1 MNDTEN
7 NNREY
12 EKKRDFG
19 EAPANRI
26 DERDVDFVLNGR
38 RDLLVCLLAGRC
50 CWRFEE
56 FRLEVN

>member
-26 DERDVDFVLNGR
+26 DERDVDFALNGR
-38 RDLLVCLLAGRC
+38 RDLLVRLPVDVAGDSRNFV
-50 CWRFEE
+50 WQWTD
-56 FRLEVN
+56 